1 MGWRG
6 RVPFALACV
15 AAVLSLAMRCTGDK
29 PLPAAPAPGDTPRAN
44 SGAATTPEPG
54 ADRAP
59 VRRVLG
65 LRCSYAS
72 KFLRDRYGLAE
83 GAGCVILR
91 VDNHS
96 GAQEAGLRVGDKI
109 VRLDDTPITSGRQF
123 TWAFE
128 DVPGRA
134 RRTFVVERRDQ
145 VLRLKV
151 TLGPRADL
159 PADDPYAEYLTARGN
174 SSDRTAV
181 MYYTRAL
188 ERDPDFDLAYV
199 YRGEIYANGPFTGP
213 ATPLLAAS
221 DLLKALELD
230 PELAEAHERYAMF
243 LASGR
248 KDVDGAIAHLDRAAA
263 LAHCEAPLQSWDL
276 DCGEILLS
284 RSDVYRLRGQGS
296 DMELAAADVQATID
310 VSGVEQRR
318 QGLWPAPAQNPAH
331 ATREGRSCIR
341 DENVSVPCSLILVDK
356 SKANIAADEASVRK
370 ILADVPGEPMN
381 EARYQLAQ
389 LIANRGGSMDEV
401 IDQLNLAYADARCD
415 TLFLESLCGKYVFAR
430 AESYVIRRA
439 AGDVQ
444 RATADLQRLIPL
456 RAWGDVAKQAL
467 TDMNAGG

>member
-1 MGWRG
+1 
-6 RVPFALACV
+6 
-15 AAVLSLAMRCTGDK
+15 MRCTGDK
-29 PLPAAPAPGDTPRAN
+29 PLPAAPALGDTPGAS
-44 SGAATTPEPG
+44 SGAATTGTPE
-54 ADRAP
+54 ANRSP
-59 VRRVLG
+59 VRAVLG

-91 VDNHS
+91 VDDHS
-96 GAQEAGLRVGDKI
+96 GAQRAGLRVGDKI

-128 DVPGRA
+128 GVPGQI
-134 RRTFVVERRDQ
+134 RRTFVVERREQ
-145 VLRLKV
+145 LLRLKV
-151 TLGPRADL
+151 TLGPRADR
-159 PADDPYAEYLTARGN
+159 PADDPYAEYLIARGN

-188 ERDPDFDLAYV
+188 ERDPAFDLAYA

-213 ATPLLAAS
+213 GTPLLAAS

-230 PELAEAHERYAMF
+230 PDLAEAHERYAMF

-263 LAHCEAPLQSWDL
+263 IAHCNAPLQSWDL

-284 RSDVYRLRGQGS
+284 RSDVYRLRGQGA
-296 DMELAAADVQATID
+296 DMKFAAADVQATID
-310 VSGVEQRR
+310 VSGVDRRR

-331 ATREGRSCIR
+331 ATHDGRTCIR
-341 DENVSVPCSLILVDK
+341 DENVSVPCSLVLIDK
-356 SKANIAADEASVRK
+356 SKGDVEADEASVRK
-370 ILADVPGEPMN
+370 ILADFPGEPMN
-381 EARYQLAQ
+381 EARFQLAQ

-401 IDQLNLAYADARCD
+401 VDQLNLAYADAHCD
-415 TLFLESLCGKYVFAR
+415 TQFLESLCGKYVFAR
-430 AESYVIRRA
+430 AESYAVRNA

-467 TDMNAGG
+467 TDLNAGG